1 LNFSPPLA
9 SAVLIK
15 RYKRFLADIT
25 LSDGSVKTIHCPNTG
40 SMKNC
45 AAAGDRVWYSTSE
58 NPKRKYAHTWELNET
73 QAGHFI
79 GVNTHRA
86 NTLVHAAIDN
96 GVIAELQGYG
106 TITPEVKYGQENSR
120 IDLLLTHHQQL
131 PSCYVEVKSV
141 TLCEPRNDSNI
152 GYFPDSVSARGTK
165 HLRELMQVVDQ
176 GDRGVL
182 VFCVQHSAIEAVRP
196 ALHIDPIY
204 TATLTLAM
212 AAGVEVMAYRADL
225 SATGV
230 RLVES
235 IPVSLVELE

>member
-1 LNFSPPLA
+1 MNFSPPLA

-131 PSCYVEVKSV
+131 PSCYVE
-141 TLCEPRNDSNI
+141 
-152 GYFPDSVSARGTK
+152 
-165 HLRELMQVVDQ
+165 
-176 GDRGVL
+176 
-182 VFCVQHSAIEAVRP
+182 
-196 ALHIDPIY
+196 
-204 TATLTLAM
+204 
-212 AAGVEVMAYRADL
+212 
-225 SATGV
+225 
-230 RLVES
+230 
-235 IPVSLVELE
+235 

>member
-1 LNFSPPLA
+1 MIFSPPLA
-9 SAVLIK
+9 SALLIQ
-15 RYKRFLADIT
+15 RYKRFLADIA
-25 LSDGSVKTIHCPNTG
+25 LPDGSVKTIHCPNTG

-86 NTLVHAAIDN
+86 NALVKAAVET
-96 GVIAELQGYG
+96 GVIDSLQGYG
-106 TITPEVKYGQENSR
+106 TITSEVKYGQENSR
-120 IDLLLTHHQQL
+120 IDLLLTQHQKL
-131 PSCYVEVKSV
+131 PPCYVEVKSV
-141 TLCEPRNDSNI
+141 TLCEPRGDNYI
-152 GYFPDSVSARGTK
+152 GYFPDSVSVRGTK
-165 HLRELMQVVDQ
+165 HLRELMQVVEQ
-176 GDRGVL
+176 GERGVL
-182 VFCVQHSAIEAVRP
+182 VFCVQHSAIEVVRP
-196 ALHIDPIY
+196 ALHIDPMY
-204 TATLTLAM
+204 TATLALAM

-225 SATGV
+225 SATGI